1 MAFGADGGK
10 SGRSDSKAARVWRGP
25 SSGAAFRAEGPFG
38 LMRRPGA
45 TSEGQSFYHSSFT
58 AGEWAKSILLR
69 VGVPAALIA
78 FLLYSSRYEMGS
90 LAWLQKVGI
99 VVSLACFAAWWL
111 VHWYFAIWRKSNAD
125 NDRSA
130 PIVTVCRAVLALA
143 LLFIAC
149 IVAVSVSGANLLSPT
164 GDVGSPL
171 AIIASAWGTFWESGM
186 LPAVALFAA
195 VRLASCFYKRWA
207 AGFEATETLWWID
220 AAARACSIA
229 LHIIAVLGLVVA
241 ACKFS
246 PLLLALAMSGL
257 YGGDVVFYVALEGS
271 WAAELAAALGQL
283 AAADAWWVLAIA
295 LVVNTVWRRFC
306 LWRDVSS
313 EAEKQRLKQERT
325 NAPASTGAGSE
336 ENAKV
341 PALRTYLLRRV
352 SVVVAVTGWVV
363 LAFAVVAVFLSLVNP
378 ASGPGLGLI
387 GPLMVSV
394 FGVDTALP
402 MAVIAFI
409 VIQALLAVEE
419 RWNDATRAR
428 HGCLN
433 GLAKLV
439 LYASEVGL
447 AGQVIY
453 GIVLAQ
459 GRYDTLGLVMGQVTG
474 GFANP
479 TLWTFLA
486 QVVARTVFIVV
497 VACLGLAL
505 LIFVLSALAGG
516 GGGSSGGS
524 GGGGYGGGSG
534 GGGGGA
540 FAGGG
545 FGGSGSKVQTVN
557 DRYGRRLASVADEGI
572 FGTAVRDRYGGKI
585 GEVTTNWDGSTRVR
599 VGNDEYRVRDAA
611 FGSDKI
617 VSKDG
622 EDIGRVSE
630 SGWGDDR
637 FREN

>member
-1 MAFGADGGK
+1 M
-10 SGRSDSKAARVWRGP
+10 P
-25 SSGAAFRAEGPFG
+25 S
-38 LMRRPGA
+38 
-45 TSEGQSFYHSSFT
+45 
-58 AGEWAKSILLR
+58 
-69 VGVPAALIA
+69 
-78 FLLYSSRYEMGS
+78 
-90 LAWLQKVGI
+90 
-99 VVSLACFAAWWL
+99 
-111 VHWYFAIWRKSNAD
+111 
-125 NDRSA
+125 
-130 PIVTVCRAVLALA
+130 
-143 LLFIAC
+143 
-149 IVAVSVSGANLLSPT
+149 
-164 GDVGSPL
+164 
-171 AIIASAWGTFWESGM
+171 
-186 LPAVALFAA
+186 
-195 VRLASCFYKRWA
+195 
-207 AGFEATETLWWID
+207 
-220 AAARACSIA
+220 
-229 LHIIAVLGLVVA
+229 
-241 ACKFS
+241 
-246 PLLLALAMSGL
+246 
-257 YGGDVVFYVALEGS
+257 
-271 WAAELAAALGQL
+271 
-283 AAADAWWVLAIA
+283 
-295 LVVNTVWRRFC
+295 
-306 LWRDVSS
+306 
-313 EAEKQRLKQERT
+313 
-325 NAPASTGAGSE
+325 
-336 ENAKV
+336 
-341 PALRTYLLRRV
+341 LRTYLLRRV
-352 SVVVAVTGWVV
+352 SVVVAGAGWVV
-363 LAFAVVAVFLSLVNP
+363 LVFAVVAVFLSLVNP
-378 ASGPGLGLI
+378 AMGPGLGLI

-394 FGVDTALP
+394 FGTDTALP
-402 MAVIAFI
+402 MAVIAFT

-419 RWNDATRAR
+419 RWNDATRER

-447 AGQVIY
+447 AGLVIY

-459 GRYDTLGLVMGQVTG
+459 GRYDALGLVMSQVTS
-474 GFANP
+474 GFTSP

-516 GGGSSGGS
+516 GGGSS

-572 FGTAVRDRYGGKI
+572 FGTAVRDRHGGKI